1 MLYSPAMKPGILIP
15 RIDEITREK
24 YFVTFKPETIKV
36 MSQRFLIE
44 KRTDKTNY
52 EHSNQKFD
60 GVYLVESWIV
70 DGEQDKAYNM
80 GYSKQDVPVGTWMVG
95 YRVDN
100 DEVWEMI
107 KQGKV
112 KGLSIEGNFEYK
124 FSVENTDRY
133 LLKEIINILN
143 QIN

>member
-1 MLYSPAMKPGILIP
+1 
-15 RIDEITREK
+15 
-24 YFVTFKPETIKV
+24 
-36 MSQRFLIE
+36 
-44 KRTDKTNY
+44 
-52 EHSNQKFD
+52 
-60 GVYLVESWIV
+60 VYLVESWIV

-112 KGLSIEGNFEYK
+112 KGLSIEMTEK
-124 FSVENTDRY
+124 LRLPT
-133 LLKEIINILN
+133 ILMVSFR
-143 QIN
+143 

>member
-1 MLYSPAMKPGILIP
+1 MA
-15 RIDEITREK
+15 
-24 YFVTFKPETIKV
+24 
-36 MSQRFLIE
+36 QRFLIE

-70 DGEQDKAYNM
+70 DGEQDKAYGL
-80 GYSKQDVPVGTWMVG
+80 GYTKQDIPKGTWMVG

-100 DEVWEMI
+100 NEVWDMI
-107 KQGKV
+107 KMGKV

-124 FSVENTDRY
+124 FSVEENDEY